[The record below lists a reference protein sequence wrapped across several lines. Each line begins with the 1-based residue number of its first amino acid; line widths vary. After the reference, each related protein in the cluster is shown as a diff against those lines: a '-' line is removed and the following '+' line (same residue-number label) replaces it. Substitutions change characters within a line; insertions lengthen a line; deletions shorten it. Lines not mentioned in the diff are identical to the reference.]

1 MHFVVHGCKSE
12 RFTFF
17 LIDGGVTYS
26 RFFAVN
32 CRREEFCSRVV
43 VRHMSVWSTVEPN
56 GLSCVVSDE

>member
-1 MHFVVHGCKSE
+1 MNRCF
-12 RFTFF
+12 FF
-17 LIDGGVTYS
+17 LIDGGVTCS